1 MNILRWIARFICSMV
16 IVILGTYTVIA
27 ICIAGFIVFG
37 KLTPGQAMIFD
48 TNTPTL
54 IRTLIFIGV
63 SSLVIAGCA
72 VVRNKLSKV
81 GQK

>member
-54 IRTLIFIGV
+54 I
-63 SSLVIAGCA
+63 
-72 VVRNKLSKV
+72 
-81 GQK
+81 